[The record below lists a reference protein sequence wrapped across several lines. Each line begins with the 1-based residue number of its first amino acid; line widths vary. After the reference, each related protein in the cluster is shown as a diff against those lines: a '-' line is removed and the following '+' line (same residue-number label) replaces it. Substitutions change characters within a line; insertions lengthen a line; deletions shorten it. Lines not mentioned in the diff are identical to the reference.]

1 MDGFELFQLG
11 RRLMK
16 LGEQAIPEIGLH
28 QMSAPT
34 RAVVF
39 DVFGNPG
46 SSISD
51 ITARVRFPQSQVS
64 ACVARLRE
72 AGAVETFT
80 DPADRRRT
88 LVRPTDEALR
98 RAENRPPAEI
108 DEALAGAIGSTDPA
122 EIQRVKDALEA
133 LADLL
138 GPRDPAGEVAA
149 GPAGTRRAGG
159 DVRVHPAGGGDP
171 APAAAGVLGPP
182 PR

>member
-16 LGEQAIPEIGLH
+16 LGEQAIPELGLR
-28 QMSAPT
+28 QLSAPT

-51 ITARVRFPQSQVS
+51 ITARVKFPQSQVS

-72 AGAVETFT
+72 AGVVETVT

-88 LVRPTDEALR
+88 LVRPTAEALR
-98 RAENRPPAEI
+98 RSQDRPPAQI
-108 DEALAGAIGSTDPA
+108 DDALSGATGSTDPA
-122 EIQRVKDALEA
+122 EIQQLKDALTTLAA
-133 LADLL
+133 LLDRRRPDPV
-138 GPRDPAGEVAA
+138 GDPAGNLWQPVADRL
-149 GPAGTRRAGG
+149 PDR
-159 DVRVHPAGGGDP
+159 
-171 APAAAGVLGPP
+171 
-182 PR
+182 

>member
-16 LGEQAIPEIGLH
+16 LGEQAIPEVGLH
-28 QMSAPT
+28 QLSAPT

-72 AGAVETFT
+72 AGVVEAVT

-88 LVRPTDEALR
+88 LVRPTAEALR
-98 RAENRPPAEI
+98 RSQDRPPAEI
-108 DEALAGAIGSTDPA
+108 DDALATAIGSTDPA
-122 EIQRVKDALEA
+122 EVQRVKDALET
-133 LADLL
+133 LAGLL
-138 GPRDPAGEVAA
+138 APRDPGGDAAAARNGA
-149 GPAGTRRAGG
+149 GPV
-159 DVRVHPAGGGDP
+159 VR
-171 APAAAGVLGPP
+171 
-182 PR
+182 